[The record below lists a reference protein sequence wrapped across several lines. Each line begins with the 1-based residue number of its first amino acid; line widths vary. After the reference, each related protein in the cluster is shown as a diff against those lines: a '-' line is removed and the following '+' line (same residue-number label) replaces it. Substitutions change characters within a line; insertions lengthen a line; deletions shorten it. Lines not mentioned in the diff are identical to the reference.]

1 MPLDNSQTRLAIP
14 PVAASVQA
22 VGDDR
27 AQYTQL
33 FTLDV
38 LVCLKSRDSNA
49 RANGRDRKSGGANI
63 IGANGLAMEW
73 RARSPLQMARVH
85 RGFGT
90 YQGCALTHTPYS
102 RHCFQTHDCRVSCL
116 GRALRRLTTAD
127 VFDWRCVDAARRRC
141 PSASSSCCRKP
152 RAGLHSA
159 SMVCCVRP
167 LPRCCRGDGWAC
179 WRWCGASRRPCRPA
193 WVTSRWSWVAP
204 SLGLRVG

>member
-1 MPLDNSQTRLAIP
+1 M
-14 PVAASVQA
+14 
-22 VGDDR
+22 
-27 AQYTQL
+27 
-33 FTLDV
+33 
-38 LVCLKSRDSNA
+38 VCLKSRDSNA

-90 YQGCALTHTPYS
+90 YQGCALTPTSYS
-102 RHCFQTHDCRVSCL
+102 RHSFQTHDCRVSCL

-159 SMVCCVRP
+159 SIFFAASAHC
-167 LPRCCRGDGWAC
+167 L
-179 WRWCGASRRPCRPA
+179 GAA
-193 WVTSRWSWVAP
+193 AVM
-204 SLGLRVG
+204 GGRVGVGVGPRYALVDQHG